1 MSLSPCTLTLPVLLG
16 LAVGLNSSAG
26 WGMLAGVVAVEDA
39 DAAAVLPRAGG
50 PSSNAVAHTVEKKKG
65 LFGRKTEI
73 EITFT
78 DDPSLPIY
86 ETLSVRGI
94 DPVVQLGTLEE
105 LLTGRSFEDI
115 LDDPSAEDIATD
127 GERLVLRLN
136 DALPPALIAATTCP
150 CISRTGAAT
159 QRILIRSSSSS
170 IAQPRSRTACKW
182 RRKALGS
189 TMECGV
195 FRSQLIC
202 SRMPPNSPSGRPAS
216 PPGRD
221 WQSR

>member
-1 MSLSPCTLTLPVLLG
+1 M
-16 LAVGLNSSAG
+16 VGARTRGRRRAG
-26 WGMLAGVVAVEDA
+26 ECRERQPQDCNDTQPRCRSDVNAGHDRPPPHG
-39 DAAAVLPRAGG
+39 AAPRAGG

-78 DDPSLPIY
+78 DDASLPIY

-136 DALPPALIAATTCP
+136 DALPPALIAATNQRLAEVATP
-150 CISRTGAAT
+150 WAQTEEFGGGADPADLVEFLTGLRELAQRSASRGE
-159 QRILIRSSSSS
+159 RLY
-170 IAQPRSRTACKW
+170 CW
-182 RRKALGS
+182 
-189 TMECGV
+189 V
-195 FRSQLIC
+195 
-202 SRMPPNSPSGRPAS
+202 SP
-216 PPGRD
+216 
-221 WQSR
+221 